1 MSMLSQ
7 IFGVGQTMNATQNQN
22 ASAQQQTQA
31 DNRGNEYLSKFS
43 SGQTVEGKITGIK
56 GNEVQIELPN
66 GGQVNAKLDN
76 AMSLQQGQTLTF
88 EVRSNSANQIS
99 LTPLYTN
106 LTTDPTAAKAL
117 VAAGMAINTD
127 TLAMTGAMMDAGMNI
142 DKASLGDMFHVISG
156 FPEAD
161 IPQMV
166 EMQKL
171 GLPVNEQNIEQY
183 AAFKNYENQITE
195 GMTEVADQALA
206 LYEELSEAVEGQNPE
221 ATHYM
226 RQLTELFAKE
236 MPGETAGALPKD
248 LVQTDPATGKTIL
261 QAQGG
266 QVTDALLADVTKWFD
281 RALQTDPE
289 KNLQA
294 DVKEV
299 LEQLRQ
305 MQNTESAESANGK
318 TAAEQVKHMVTRMVI
333 QAEPDAQIAA
343 DLQKLLPTDN
353 QMLKLTNAILKS
365 LDNGEHPANKAL
377 EGQLK
382 ELFQSSAFKEVV
394 KGAMKDNW
402 SLRPEQVGDKANV
415 ENLYQKLT
423 QQSKELTQMLSQIAK
438 PESGLAQSLGNMSN
452 NLDFMN
458 QMNQT
463 MQYIQLPLKMNGSE
477 ATGDLYVYS
486 DKKSLANNDGNVS
499 AMLHLDMQYLGTV
512 DVYAAISPGNQ
523 VSTKFYLES
532 DEVMDL
538 IEAHIDELN
547 TRLTQRGYSIR
558 SEVKKHS
565 DADEDSGK
573 IRKLTAPTAAAK
585 PILKQSF
592 DVRA

>member
-1 MSMLSQ
+1 MSMLTQ
-7 IFGVGQTMNATQNQN
+7 IFGVGQSTSVT
-22 ASAQQQTQA
+22 QQQTTSSQQQPQA
-31 DNRGNEYLSKFS
+31 DNRGSEYLSKFS

-76 AMSLQQGQTLTF
+76 AMALQPGQTLTF

-106 LTTDPTAAKAL
+106 LTMDPTAAKAL
-117 VAAGMAINTD
+117 AAAGMAVNAD

-142 DKASLGDMFHVISG
+142 DKASLGDMYHLLSS
-156 FPEAD
+156 FPGQD
-161 IPQMV
+161 INNMV

-171 GLPVNEQNIEQY
+171 GLPVNEQTIEQY
-183 AAFKNYENQITE
+183 SAFKNYENQISE
-195 GMTEVADQALA
+195 GMKEISEQALS
-206 LYEELSEAVEGQNPE
+206 LYEELAGEEGSPE
-221 ATHYM
+221 ATHFM
-226 RQLTELFAKE
+226 RQLTDLFAKE
-236 MPGETAGALPKD
+236 LPGETAADLPKD
-248 LVQTDPATGKTIL
+248 LVQTDPETGKVIL
-261 QAQGG
+261 QSQGAQLEQG
-266 QVTDALLADVTKWFD
+266 LLTELSDLMDKAAAMPEKEA
-281 RALQTDPE
+281 ALQPE
-289 KNLQA
+289 
-294 DVKEV
+294 VKEV
-299 LEQLRQ
+299 IEQLKMAQ
-305 MQNTESAESANGK
+305 AENGTDK
-318 TAAEQVKHMVTRMVI
+318 TAAEQVKQSIEKIITKL
-333 QAEPDAQIAA
+333 APDSSLAA
-343 DLQKLLPTDN
+343 DVGKLAATDA
-353 QMLKLTNAILKS
+353 QMLKLSNTLLKT
-365 LDNGEHPANKAL
+365 LDANGGEIANKAL

-382 ELFQSSAFKEVV
+382 ELFQSPAFKEVV
-394 KGAMKDNW
+394 KNAMKDTW
-402 SLRPEQVGDKANV
+402 MLRPEQVGDKANV

-423 QQSKELTQMLSQIAK
+423 LQSKELTEMLQQIAK

-458 QMNQT
+458 QMNQA
-463 MQYIQLPLKMNGSE
+463 MQYVQLPLKMSGSE

-547 TRLTQRGYSIR
+547 DRLANRGYSVR

-565 DADEDSGK
+565 DADETSGK
-573 IRKLTAPTAAAK
+573 IRSLTAPTATAR
-585 PILKQSF
+585 PVLKQSF

>member
-1 MSMLSQ
+1 MSMLTQ
-7 IFGVGQTMNATQNQN
+7 IFGVGQSTSVT
-22 ASAQQQTQA
+22 QQQTAFSQSQPQA
-31 DNRGNEYLSKFS
+31 DNRGSEYLSKFS

-76 AMSLQQGQTLTF
+76 AMALQPGQTLTF

-106 LTTDPTAAKAL
+106 LTMDPTAAKAL
-117 VAAGMAINTD
+117 AAAGMAVNAD
-127 TLAMTGAMMDAGMNI
+127 TLAMTSAMMDAGMNI
-142 DKASLGDMFHVISG
+142 DKASLGDMYHLLSS
-156 FPEAD
+156 FPGQD
-161 IPQMV
+161 IGNMV

-171 GLPVNEQNIEQY
+171 GLPVNEQTIEQY
-183 AAFKNYENQITE
+183 SAFKNYENQISE
-195 GMTEVADQALA
+195 GMHEITEQALS
-206 LYEELSEAVEGQNPE
+206 LYEELSGEEGSPE
-221 ATHYM
+221 ATHFM
-226 RQLTELFAKE
+226 RQLTDLFAKE
-236 MPGETAGALPKD
+236 LPGETAADLPKD
-248 LVQTDPATGKTIL
+248 MVQTDPATGKVIL
-261 QAQGG
+261 QSQGAQLEQGLLTQIG
-266 QVTDALLADVTKWFD
+266 ELMDKAAALPEKEA
-281 RALQTDPE
+281 ALQPE
-289 KNLQA
+289 
-294 DVKEV
+294 VKEV
-299 LEQLRQ
+299 IEQLKNAQ
-305 MQNTESAESANGK
+305 AESGTEK
-318 TAAEQVKHMVTRMVI
+318 TAAEQVKQSIGKILTQFVPDSPAA
-333 QAEPDAQIAA
+333 AEVGKLAATDA
-343 DLQKLLPTDN
+343 
-353 QMLKLTNAILKS
+353 QMLKLSNALLKT
-365 LDNGEHPANKAL
+365 LDANGGEMANKAL

-382 ELFQSSAFKEVV
+382 ELFQSPAFKEVV
-394 KGAMKDNW
+394 KNAMKDAW
-402 SLRPEQVGDKANV
+402 TMRPEQVADKANV

-423 QQSKELTQMLSQIAK
+423 AQSKDLTQMLQQIAR

-458 QMNQT
+458 QMNQA
-463 MQYIQLPLKMNGSE
+463 MQYVQLPLKMNGSE

-547 TRLTQRGYSIR
+547 DRLAGRGYSVR

-565 DADEDSGK
+565 DADETSGK
-573 IRKLTAPTAAAK
+573 IRSLTAPTATAR
-585 PILKQSF
+585 PVMKQSF

>member
-1 MSMLSQ
+1 MAALSQ
-7 IFGVGQTMNATQNQN
+7 IFGVNPTT
-22 ASAQQQTQA
+22 SYAQQQNAATQQQT
-31 DNRGNEYLSKFS
+31 DSRGSDYLSRFS
-43 SGQTVEGKITGIK
+43 SGQTVEGKITSVK

-76 AMSLQQGQTLTF
+76 AMALQPGQTLTF

-106 LTTDPTAAKAL
+106 LTMDPTAAKAL
-117 VAAGMAINTD
+117 TAAGMAINAD
-127 TLAMTGAMMDAGMNI
+127 TLAMTSAMMDAGMNI
-142 DKASLGDMFHVISG
+142 DKSSLGDMFHLISG
-156 FPEAD
+156 FPGKD
-161 IPQMV
+161 IGNMV

-171 GLPVNEQNIEQY
+171 GLPVNEQTIEQY
-183 AAFKNYENQITE
+183 SAFKNYENQITE
-195 GMTEVADQALA
+195 GMQEISEQALS
-206 LYEELSEAVEGQNPE
+206 LYEELSAEGDGSE
-221 ATHYM
+221 ATHFM
-226 RQLTELFAKE
+226 WELTDLIAKE
-236 MPGETAGALPKD
+236 LPGETAATMANDMP
-248 LVQTDPATGKTIL
+248 QIDPETGKMIL
-261 QAQGG
+261 QAQNGE
-266 QVTDALLADVTKWFD
+266 VTPQLAQEISDLVGK
-281 RALQTDPE
+281 ALQTPPGDDKLLPE
-289 KNLQA
+289 
-294 DVKEV
+294 VREV
-299 LEQLRQ
+299 LEQLKETQ
-305 MQNTESAESANGK
+305 QQAAGTDGK
-318 TAAEQVKHMVTRMVI
+318 TAAETVKQSVGRI
-333 QAEPDAQIAA
+333 LQQIAPDGA
-343 DLQKLLPTDN
+343 LAAEVQKLAADDT
-353 QMLKLTNAILKS
+353 QMLKLTNAILKAA
-365 LDNGEHPANKAL
+365 DGQGGVANKAL

-382 ELFQSSAFKEVV
+382 ELFQSPAFKEVV
-394 KGAMKDNW
+394 KNAMKDNW
-402 SLRPEQVGDKANV
+402 SLRPEQVGDKANI

-423 QQSKELTQMLSQIAK
+423 QQSKDLTQMLSQIAK

-463 MQYIQLPLKMNGSE
+463 FQYVQLPLKMNGSE

-512 DVYAAISPGNQ
+512 DVYAAISQGNQ

-547 TRLTQRGYSIR
+547 ARLTQRGYNTR

-565 DADEDSGK
+565 DQDETSGK
-573 IRKLTAPTAAAK
+573 IRSLTAPTAGAK

>member
-1 MSMLSQ
+1 MSMLTQ
-7 IFGVGQTMNATQNQN
+7 IFGVGQTT
-22 ASAQQQTQA
+22 SVTQQQTTSSQQQPQA
-31 DNRGNEYLSKFS
+31 DNRGSEYLSKFS

-76 AMSLQQGQTLTF
+76 AMALQPGQTLTF

-106 LTTDPTAAKAL
+106 LTMDPTAAKAL
-117 VAAGMAINTD
+117 AAAGMAVNAD

-142 DKASLGDMFHVISG
+142 DKASLGDMYHLLSS
-156 FPEAD
+156 FPGQD
-161 IPQMV
+161 INNMV

-171 GLPVNEQNIEQY
+171 GLPVNEQTIEQY
-183 AAFKNYENQITE
+183 SAFKNYENQISE
-195 GMTEVADQALA
+195 GMKEISEQALS
-206 LYEELSEAVEGQNPE
+206 LYEELAGEEGSPE
-221 ATHYM
+221 ATHFM
-226 RQLTELFAKE
+226 RQLTDLFAKE
-236 MPGETAGALPKD
+236 LPGETAADLPKD
-248 LVQTDPATGKTIL
+248 LVQTDPETGKVIL
-261 QAQGG
+261 QSQGAQLEQG
-266 QVTDALLADVTKWFD
+266 LLTELSDLMDKAAAMPEKEA
-281 RALQTDPE
+281 ALQPE
-289 KNLQA
+289 
-294 DVKEV
+294 VKEV
-299 LEQLRQ
+299 IEQLKLTQ
-305 MQNTESAESANGK
+305 AENGTDK
-318 TAAEQVKHMVTRMVI
+318 TAAEQVKQSIEKIITKL
-333 QAEPDAQIAA
+333 APDSSLAA
-343 DLQKLLPTDN
+343 DVGKLAATDA
-353 QMLKLTNAILKS
+353 QMLKLSNTLLKT
-365 LDNGEHPANKAL
+365 LDANGGEIANKAL

-382 ELFQSSAFKEVV
+382 ELFQSPAFKEVV
-394 KGAMKDNW
+394 KNAMKDTW
-402 SLRPEQVGDKANV
+402 MLRPEQVGDKANV

-423 QQSKELTQMLSQIAK
+423 SQSKELTEMLQQIAK

-458 QMNQT
+458 HMNQA
-463 MQYIQLPLKMNGSE
+463 MQYVQLPLKMSGSE

-547 TRLTQRGYSIR
+547 DRLANRGYSVR

-565 DADEDSGK
+565 DADETSGK
-573 IRKLTAPTAAAK
+573 IRSLTAPTATAR
-585 PILKQSF
+585 PVLKQSF

>member
-1 MSMLSQ
+1 MSMLTQ
-7 IFGVGQTMNATQNQN
+7 IFGVGQSTSVT
-22 ASAQQQTQA
+22 QQQTTSSQQQPQA
-31 DNRGNEYLSKFS
+31 DNRGSEYLSKFS

-76 AMSLQQGQTLTF
+76 AMALQPGQTLTF

-106 LTTDPTAAKAL
+106 LTMDPTAAKAL
-117 VAAGMAINTD
+117 AAAGMAVNAD

-142 DKASLGDMFHVISG
+142 DKASLGDMYHLLSS
-156 FPEAD
+156 FPGQD
-161 IPQMV
+161 INNMV

-171 GLPVNEQNIEQY
+171 GLPVNEQTIEQY
-183 AAFKNYENQITE
+183 SAFKNYENQISE
-195 GMTEVADQALA
+195 GMKEISEQALS
-206 LYEELSEAVEGQNPE
+206 LYEELAGEEGSPE
-221 ATHYM
+221 ATHFM
-226 RQLTELFAKE
+226 RQLTDLFAKE
-236 MPGETAGALPKD
+236 LPGETAADLPKD
-248 LVQTDPATGKTIL
+248 LVQTDPETGKVIL
-261 QAQGG
+261 QSQGAQLEQG
-266 QVTDALLADVTKWFD
+266 LLTELSDLMDKAAAMPEKEA
-281 RALQTDPE
+281 ALQPE
-289 KNLQA
+289 
-294 DVKEV
+294 VKEV
-299 LEQLRQ
+299 IEQLKLAQ
-305 MQNTESAESANGK
+305 AEKGTDK
-318 TAAEQVKHMVTRMVI
+318 TAAEQVKQSIEKIITKL
-333 QAEPDAQIAA
+333 APDSSLAA
-343 DLQKLLPTDN
+343 DVGKLAATDA
-353 QMLKLTNAILKS
+353 QMLKLSNTLLKT
-365 LDNGEHPANKAL
+365 LDANGGEIANKAL

-382 ELFQSSAFKEVV
+382 ELFQSPAFKEVV
-394 KGAMKDNW
+394 KNAMKDTW
-402 SLRPEQVGDKANV
+402 MLRPEQVGDKANV
-415 ENLYQKLT
+415 EHLYQKLT
-423 QQSKELTQMLSQIAK
+423 SQSKELPEMLQQIAK

-458 QMNQT
+458 HMNQA
-463 MQYIQLPLKMNGSE
+463 MQYVQLPLKMSGSE

-547 TRLTQRGYSIR
+547 DRLANRGYSVR

-565 DADEDSGK
+565 DADETSGK
-573 IRKLTAPTAAAK
+573 IRSLTAPTATAR
-585 PILKQSF
+585 PVLKQSF